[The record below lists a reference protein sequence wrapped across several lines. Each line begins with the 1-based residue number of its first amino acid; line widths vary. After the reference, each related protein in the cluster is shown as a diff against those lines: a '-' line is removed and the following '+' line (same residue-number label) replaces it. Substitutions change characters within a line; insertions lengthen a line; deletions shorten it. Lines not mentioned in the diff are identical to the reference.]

1 MTSEEFE
8 AWRDNPITQW
18 VRAAFKRL
26 AEENKA
32 AWVETSWERGA
43 AGPAE
48 LIELKTRADAYMA
61 MSEMTFEDLQVT
73 HGETDER

>member
-8 AWRDNPITQW
+8 AWRESPITQW
-18 VRAAFKRL
+18 VMLAFQRL

-32 AWVETSWERGA
+32 AWVDTSWETGQA
-43 AGPAE
+43 DP
-48 LIELKTRADAYMA
+48 LQLVELKTRADAYLA

-73 HGETDER
+73 HGETDE